1 MTVLRL
7 DNAALW
13 NLSNSFNF
21 DGLNNILV
29 ISTPFALI
37 PPAAVPLEL
46 FPTVV
51 VTVSVKRL
59 TCN

>member
-37 PPAAVPLEL
+37 PSGGSAGT
-46 FPTVV
+46 FPDRFGH
-51 VTVSVKRL
+51 SQR
-59 TCN
+59 